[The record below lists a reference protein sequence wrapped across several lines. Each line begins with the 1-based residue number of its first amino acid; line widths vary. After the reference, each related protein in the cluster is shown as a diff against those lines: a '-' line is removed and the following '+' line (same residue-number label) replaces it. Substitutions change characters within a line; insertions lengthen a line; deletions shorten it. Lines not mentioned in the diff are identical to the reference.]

1 MIAHD
6 STLAAICNHHKRF
19 LAHYERGY
27 CGRLS
32 QGNAQNERLPPLRAP
47 MAYATHMPCWV
58 DNFDGP

>member
-32 QGNAQNERLPPLRAP
+32 QGNARFERLPPLRARI
-47 MAYATHMPCWV
+47 AYA
-58 DNFDGP
+58 